1 MTEKDKRIIEEHVNS
16 CENLKWTSLGE
27 KLNRDDGTI
36 KTYVKYQLRNKG
48 KTRRGKL
55 TIEES
60 KKLIKAVFET
70 NKNALS
76 NSDDVQFTAI
86 FGMNLPS

>member
-1 MTEKDKRIIEEHVNS
+1 MTEKEKRIIEEHVNS

-60 KKLIKAVFET
+60 KKLIKAVCLR
-70 NKNALS
+70 N
-76 NSDDVQFTAI
+76 
-86 FGMNLPS
+86 

>member
-1 MTEKDKRIIEEHVNS
+1 MTEKEKRIIEEHVNS